1 MGRGDFSGEGRG
13 GDDTDTEAL
22 VVLQDVSAPGRSVS
36 GSVPGGVRG
45 DPWQR
50 NLLRLLEQLRRQFGL
65 PFAVRWRLEKR
76 GLQIGDD
83 VQ

>member
-1 MGRGDFSGEGRG
+1 MGRGDFSGEGGG
-13 GDDTDTEAL
+13 GDDPDTEAL
-22 VVLQDVSAPGRSVS
+22 VILQDVPAPGRSVS

-65 PFAVRWRLEKR
+65 PLAVPWRLKKR